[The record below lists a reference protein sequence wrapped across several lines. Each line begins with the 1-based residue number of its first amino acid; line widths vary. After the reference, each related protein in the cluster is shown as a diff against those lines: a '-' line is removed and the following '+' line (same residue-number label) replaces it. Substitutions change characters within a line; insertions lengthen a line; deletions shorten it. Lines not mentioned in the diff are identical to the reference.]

1 MGSYNCLIGFP
12 KYILYGGKINETQK
26 RFLTMA
32 CITVLCCAGIL
43 TGCGEIRRFILSS
56 SYIIKRILIGSLS
69 ESINGKKRRCRKIAY
84 VSKVTMEL
92 FLNDKIGSGNILP
105 ILSFKNCWHTI
116 DLRYPAGSHGVW
128 SSGGSLIIRKFCRTQ
143 REV

>member
-26 RFLTMA
+26 KVFDNGMYY
-32 CITVLCCAGIL
+32 CALLRRDIDWL
-43 TGCGEIRRFILSS
+43 WRIRRFILSS

-92 FLNDKIGSGNILP
+92 FLNDKMGSGNILP